1 MDAFLDVP
9 PPSLCTYWDEE
20 ADSYSRHFFF
30 RRKNCQ
36 IICYHPNT
44 VQIYVYESHGLDPN
58 STQYVEAH
66 GTGTK
71 AGDPIETEAI
81 YRVLGKEASKDRK
94 LWIGSV
100 KPNIGHLEAAAG
112 VAGIIKGI
120 LSLQHGLIPP
130 NVLFSKPNPAIPL
143 DEWNIGVPTK
153 LTPWP
158 VAHIKRMSI
167 SGFGMGG
174 TNGHVVLDAFD
185 SSLLANGNAKLNG
198 FTPPRENPQQDTPFA
213 SSAAMTRPASSAMLM
228 RSWNIWTPLAQ
239 QRRAPR
245 ARLSLSWRATCLA
258 ESATELREYLTT
270 KPGDGATRDSSS
282 STSHPRIG
290 FVFTGQGAQW
300 ARMGVEMLERPI
312 FRDSVARSANFLRDM
327 GCLWDPVRELSKAQD
342 DSRLSQPEVS
352 QPISSVLQIALVDEL
367 RSWGGDTFH
376 SGRTFQRQDW
386 EWPRRGSGL
395 MRPIFDERKVFAPTA
410 EGRDGLPQ
418 RAYEQVF
425 GSYSAS
431 IADIEPLHGQ
441 DGYGNDDSEPAPI
454 MVSNSRAILLGSEPG
469 LAGAILRC
477 GQRAFAPADTDADP
491 NHDRN
496 NSIDLLIEIGPHSA
510 LGGPVEQI
518 LSHHSIKNVG
528 LELAAEPFV
537 AGIPLCLSQVNG
549 DKNARQLTDL
559 PPYQWNHSKAF
570 RHETRIQRE
579 LVTRRFP
586 TKNIIGA
593 LVPMMD
599 ESQHVWRNFIRL
611 ADEPWIG
618 GHMVG
623 GTVLFPAAGLISMAL
638 EAAQQLPQL
647 ALGTARHEHRP
658 ADGPES
664 ATSPEPIYDTGPA
677 QII

>member
-1 MDAFLDVP
+1 MLS
-9 PPSLCTYWDEE
+9 PSP
-20 ADSYSRHFFF
+20 
-30 RRKNCQ
+30 K
-36 IICYHPNT
+36 
-44 VQIYVYESHGLDPN
+44 
-58 STQYVEAH
+58 AH

-71 AGDPIETEAI
+71 AGDLIETEAI
-81 YRVLGKEASKDRK
+81 YRVLGKGASKNCK

-120 LSLQHGLIPP
+120 LPLEHGLIPP
-130 NVLFSKPNPAIPL
+130 NVLFSKPNPAIPF

-158 VAHIKRMSI
+158 VAHTKRMSI

-174 TNGHVVLDAFD
+174 TTGHVVLDASHDHAGFKRNAD
-185 SSLLANGNAKLNG
+185 ALVEHLDTLGPAAKSPEFLANLAHTLLGA
-198 FTPPRENPQQDTPFA
+198 
-213 SSAAMTRPASSAMLM
+213 
-228 RSWNIWTPLAQ
+228 RS
-239 QRRAPR
+239 
-245 ARLSLSWRATCLA
+245 SLSWRATCLA

-300 ARMGVEMLERPI
+300 ARMGVEMLELGTQLPVLPTS
-312 FRDSVARSANFLRDM
+312 FETWVAFGIQSENL
-327 GCLWDPVRELSKAQD
+327 P
-342 DSRLSQPEVS
+342 
-352 QPISSVLQIALVDEL
+352 
-367 RSWGGDTFH
+367 T
-376 SGRTFQRQDW
+376 SG

-454 MVSNSRAILLGSEPG
+454 MVSSVTGHERPWWASGADSKPSQHQECWVHVNAHARENAIHTS
-469 LAGAILRC
+469 
-477 GQRAFAPADTDADP
+477 
-491 NHDRN
+491 
-496 NSIDLLIEIGPHSA
+496 
-510 LGGPVEQI
+510 
-518 LSHHSIKNVG
+518 

-586 TKNIIGA
+586 TKSIIGA

-599 ESQHVWRNFIRL
+599 ESQHLWRNFIRL

-623 GTVLFPAAGLISMAL
+623 GTVLFPAAGLMSMAL

-647 ALGTARHEHRP
+647 ALGTARHEHCP
-658 ADGPES
+658 ADGPEP